1 MRAGIGSPSYILGM
15 LTAVITVL
23 SGIRMLRA
31 DVGIFVGYK
40 LAIPLVAA
48 RNNLHIL
55 FWDCLAVACALA
67 IIASI

>member
-1 MRAGIGSPSYILGM
+1 MRARISPKAYILGM

-23 SGIRMLRA
+23 SGMRMLRA
-31 DVGIFVGYK
+31 DVGIFVGDK

-48 RNNLHIL
+48 RNNLHVL